1 MMTAPPLAATLF
13 MLGSLVA
20 AWLVHQLL
28 WRRLILKLA
37 LSDFQTKMA
46 RWTLWGLACLF
57 PIGMLQLLLMRHVP
71 RLVAS
76 PAMWAAFTW
85 LGFVLFLLQVLVVFE
100 FVRIF
105 IRLRADTERKLA
117 RASAVIAAALGI
129 FSLWQAS
136 QRPVLHS
143 TYFEIEGL
151 PDYRIVQL
159 SDLHIGPTLGRSF
172 AQDVVQ
178 RTNSMRPDLVVI
190 SGDMVDGSVAELTS
204 EVAPLK
210 DLRAT
215 DGVVFVLGNHEYL
228 SDAKAWVHHAQS
240 FGWSV
245 LCDER
250 LQLPRLDVIGF
261 DEFSDPEAD
270 IYAASS
276 SAEAHHQLPDLSRR
290 RPTITVSHSP
300 GSFAAACAAGVDLA
314 LAGHTHGGQI
324 FPFGLLERL
333 QQGYLA
339 GPYRCGP
346 TQLYVS
352 PGAGYWGPPMRFG
365 SRAEISVLELLPA
378 RRNDASTDL

>member
-1 MMTAPPLAATLF
+1 MMTAPPFAASLF

-37 LSDFQTKMA
+37 LSDSQTRMA
-46 RWTLWGLACLF
+46 RRMLWGLACLF
-57 PIGMLQLLLMRHVP
+57 PVGMLQLLLMRHVP
-71 RLVAS
+71 RIVAS
-76 PAMWAAFTW
+76 PIMWVAFTW
-85 LGFVLFLLQVLVVFE
+85 LGFVLFLLQVLIVFE
-100 FVRIF
+100 LVRIVF
-105 IRLRADTERKLA
+105 RVRADTERKLA
-117 RASAVIAAALGI
+117 RASVAIAATLGTFAI
-129 FSLWQAS
+129 WQAS
-136 QRPVLHS
+136 QKPVLHS

-151 PDYRIVQL
+151 SHYRIVQL
-159 SDLHIGPTLGRSF
+159 SDLHIGPTLGRNF

-178 RTNSMRPDLVVI
+178 RTNSMRPDLIVI

-210 DLRAT
+210 DLRAA
-215 DGVVFVLGNHEYL
+215 DGVVFILGNHEYL
-228 SDAKAWVHHAQS
+228 SDANAWVHHAQS
-240 FGWSV
+240 FGWRV
-245 LCDER
+245 LRDER

-270 IYAASS
+270 IYAGRSS
-276 SAEAHHQLPDLSRR
+276 GEAHHRLPDLSRK

-339 GPYRCGP
+339 GPYRCGQ

-352 PGAGYWGPPMRFG
+352 PGAGYWGPPMRLG
-365 SRAEISVLELLPA
+365 SRGEISVLELLPA
-378 RRNDASTDL
+378 RRNDAATDL

>member
-20 AWLVHQLL
+20 AWLIHQLL

-76 PAMWAAFTW
+76 PTMWAAFTW
-85 LGFVLFLLQVLVVFE
+85 LGFVLFLLQVLLVFE

-129 FSLWQAS
+129 FALWQAS

-228 SDAKAWVHHAQS
+228 SDANAWVHHAQS
-240 FGWSV
+240 FGWRV
-245 LCDER
+245 LRDER
-250 LQLPRLDVIGF
+250 LELPRLDVIGF

-339 GPYRCGP
+339 GPYRCGR

-352 PGAGYWGPPMRFG
+352 PGAGYWGPPMRLG